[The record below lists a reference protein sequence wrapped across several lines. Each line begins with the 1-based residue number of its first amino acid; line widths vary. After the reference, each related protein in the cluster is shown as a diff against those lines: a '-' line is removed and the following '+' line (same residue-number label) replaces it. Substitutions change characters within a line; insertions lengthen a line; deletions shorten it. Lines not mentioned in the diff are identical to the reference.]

1 MQRPVL
7 RQSVSTTSES
17 SSVSESSTIT
27 VAGQNGQPDRIY
39 RVLRGQ
45 ILPEHYKELNR
56 DFTEQEKEEI
66 FHRICL
72 YDAPKDH
79 TKTPPMVIW
88 VFGPSAVGKSRL
100 AETRAHDL
108 FGRLENAVLVD
119 GSIFREVH
127 AGFCAVTRHGIKN
140 SVVHAD
146 AWKTLKNQGKE
157 KDGQGATTRLKKYII
172 DTAVASRQHLII
184 PETAD
189 DVGKIESF
197 MDRLVKAGYVMHALC
212 LWAPMEDTRRRGEP
226 RSVREGKVW
235 SACGFDSSA
244 KNTLALGC
252 RFDERIAAGEP
263 SYGSVHFYDNTVTPH
278 REVHVSEFWKL
289 VWMLPKVAESHSKSC
304 HSERRWRQAMHLAVS
319 CARADGKDKHEVVS
333 AGLEALRRHT
343 SEESYVEEELALNVL
358 VNDCRR
364 ESLFRGRLQG
374 IAIGFLAAL
383 AAVGALRK
391 IRTHGPS

>member
-1 MQRPVL
+1 MKATMR
-7 RQSVSTTSES
+7 TSLS
-17 SSVSESSTIT
+17 MSSGASSVEESSTIT
-27 VAGQNGQPDRIY
+27 VAGQNGQPDR
-39 RVLRGQ
+39 VNQVVRGQ
-45 ILPEHYKELNR
+45 ILPEHFKELDR

-79 TKTPPMVIW
+79 YKTPPMALW

-100 AETRAHDL
+100 AEARAHDL
-108 FGRLENAVLVD
+108 FGCLENAVLVD

-127 AGFCAVTRHGIKN
+127 AGFCAVKRHGIKT
-140 SVVHAD
+140 SVLHAD

-157 KDGQGATTRLKKYII
+157 REGQGATTRLKKYII
-172 DTAVASRQHLII
+172 DSAVSSRQHLII

-189 DVGKIESF
+189 DMGKIESF
-197 MDRLVKAGYVMHALC
+197 MDRLAKAGYVMHALC

-235 SACGFDSSA
+235 SARGFDSSA

-252 RFDERIAAGEP
+252 RFDERIAAGDP
-263 SYGSVHFYDNTVTPH
+263 SHGSVHFYDNTVIPH

-289 VWMLPKVAESHSKSC
+289 VWMLPNVAETHSQAC

-319 CARADGKDKHEVVS
+319 CARADGKQRHEVVQ
-333 AGLEALRRHT
+333 AGLEALYRHT
-343 SEESYVEEELALNVL
+343 TEDSYAEEELALNAL
-358 VNDCRR
+358 LSDCRR
-364 ESLFRGRLQG
+364 QSLLCGRLQG
-374 IAIGFLAAL
+374 VAIGVVAAL
-383 AAVGALRK
+383 AAIGAFRK
-391 IRTHGPS
+391 VWKPPS